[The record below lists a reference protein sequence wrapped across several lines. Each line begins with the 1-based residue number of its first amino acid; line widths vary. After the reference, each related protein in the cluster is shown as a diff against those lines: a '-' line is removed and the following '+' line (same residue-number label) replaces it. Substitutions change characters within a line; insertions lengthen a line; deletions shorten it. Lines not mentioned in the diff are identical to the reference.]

1 MRWVLA
7 GLLFALA
14 VGLAI
19 GAVAIRADNVRCR
32 RNLDAT
38 FQTIEDRRLEAM
50 RLSVRELQQAT
61 PEKLAAALRSLLERA
76 QRRQPQEVQVNL

>member
-38 FQTIEDRRLEAM
+38 YEAIEDRALEAR

-61 PEKLAAALRSLLERA
+61 PERLAAALRVLLERA
-76 QRRQPQEVQVNL
+76 QRREPQAAEASP